1 MSYKQLTTYDRGR
14 IEVLINEG
22 ESLRSIAQK
31 LNVSPSTI
39 SRELKRNH
47 SAEGYLA
54 EVAHKKYE
62 KRKQQCGRKIKAS
75 PQIVKKVQDHLH
87 KRWSPEQ
94 IAFGLFKG
102 ALSFKTIYRW
112 IYAKIVDFPETCL
125 HHKGERRKQETR
137 GRFNIG
143 TSISKRPKEV
153 RSRKTFGHWELD
165 TVVSSRGKSKGCF
178 ATFAE
183 RKTRFYVAIKIPNRT
198 KDSMSQAIQQICN
211 FLPKEALQSFT
222 VDRGKEFACY
232 PFVEKT
238 LDIPVYFADPY
249 SSWQRGT
256 NENSNGLLREFFPK
270 KTNLAEVQ
278 DESLIE
284 SLELINHRPRKC
296 LDWNSTHEAF
306 MNEVLHLI

>member
-39 SRELKRNH
+39 SRELKRNR

-75 PQIVKKVQDHLH
+75 PQIVKK
-87 KRWSPEQ
+87 
-94 IAFGLFKG
+94 
-102 ALSFKTIYRW
+102 
-112 IYAKIVDFPETCL
+112 
-125 HHKGERRKQETR
+125 
-137 GRFNIG
+137 
-143 TSISKRPKEV
+143 
-153 RSRKTFGHWELD
+153 
-165 TVVSSRGKSKGCF
+165 
-178 ATFAE
+178 
-183 RKTRFYVAIKIPNRT
+183 
-198 KDSMSQAIQQICN
+198 
-211 FLPKEALQSFT
+211 
-222 VDRGKEFACY
+222 
-232 PFVEKT
+232 
-238 LDIPVYFADPY
+238 
-249 SSWQRGT
+249 
-256 NENSNGLLREFFPK
+256 
-270 KTNLAEVQ
+270 VQ